1 MVFFLEITNVW
12 QKSQDFWFTDFIL
25 EIFKIHILLV
35 CRRLSLLTGGEGRSQ
50 IIQWREILVLYDV
63 LSTLCMYGR
72 TSNVRRTFVIWN

>member
-12 QKSQDFWFTDFIL
+12 QKYQDFWFTDFFL

-50 IIQWREILVLYDV
+50 ITQ
-63 LSTLCMYGR
+63 
-72 TSNVRRTFVIWN
+72 